1 MRLPEEFTQKM
12 RRLMDQEEYA
22 TFIRELKRK
31 VMIQSLR
38 VNTKKIPVGE
48 FLRIFPYELTPVPWC
63 AEGFYLPKGFKASKH
78 PYYYAGL
85 YYLQDPSAMLP
96 VVALA
101 PQPGE
106 RILDLCSAP
115 GGKATQ
121 IGAATADRSFLV
133 LNDINPKRTKALLK
147 NVENFGLT
155 NFVVTNNQPQELA
168 AVFPDY
174 FDRVLV
180 DAPCSGEG
188 MFRREPRLTVAWR
201 RSYHPEIC
209 TPLQADLLNH
219 AARMVAPGGRLVY
232 STCTFSP
239 EENELQVKNFL
250 ENHPDFD
257 LVAID
262 LEGVSPGRAAWA
274 GEDVRLQKTGRIWP
288 HLSRGEGQFAAVLVK
303 TTTGPRGDG
312 RSFPYSEPAVDC
324 LGPFWDFCA
333 EVGIT
338 PPVGRFLQE
347 GADLLLL
354 PADLPDLRGLN
365 VVRLGLFLGE
375 IRHGR
380 FLPAHPLALALAR
393 QQAKRQLELPPG
405 GSEVIKYLKG
415 DTLIATEEA
424 PSGNGW
430 ILVTTDG
437 FPLGWAKRV
446 GNLIKNYYPPAWRIK

>member
-1 MRLPEEFTQKM
+1 MKLPEEFRQKM
-12 RRLMDQEEYA
+12 QHLMDQEEYE
-22 TFIRELKRK
+22 TFMRELKRK

-38 VNTKKIPVGE
+38 VNTKKISVAE

-63 AEGFYLPKGFKASKH
+63 AEGFYLPKGFKASMH

-101 PQPGE
+101 PQSGE

-121 IGAATADRSFLV
+121 IGAATADQSFV
-133 LNDINPKRTKALLK
+133 VMNDINPKRMKALLK
-147 NVENFGLT
+147 NVENFGLK

-168 AVFPDY
+168 AVFPNY

-188 MFRREPRLTVAWR
+188 MFRREPRLMIAWR
-201 RSYHPEIC
+201 RDFHPKVC
-209 TPLQADLLNH
+209 TPIQAELLNY
-219 AARMVAPGGRLVY
+219 AAQMVAPGGRLVY

-250 ENHPDFD
+250 ARHPNFY
-257 LVAID
+257 LHEID
-262 LEGVSPGRAAWA
+262 LEGVSPGRAMWA
-274 GEDVRLQKTGRIWP
+274 GDPQLEKVGRIWP
-288 HLSRGEGQFAAVLVK
+288 HLSRGEGQFAAILVK
-303 TTTGPRGDG
+303 TTAGTRGDNAA
-312 RSFPYSEPAVDC
+312 FVHSEPTATS
-324 LGPFWDFCA
+324 LEPFWEFCT

-338 PPVGRFLQE
+338 PPPGRFFQKDD
-347 GADLLLL
+347 DLLLL
-354 PADLPDLRGLN
+354 PAELPELSGLN

-375 IRHGR
+375 LRYGQ
-380 FLPAHPLALALAR
+380 FLPAHPLALALER
-393 QQAKRQLELPPG
+393 QQAKRQIELPA
-405 GSEVIKYLKG
+405 SSTEVLKYLKG
-415 DTLIATEEA
+415 DTLLATETTPA
-424 PSGNGW
+424 GNGW

-446 GNLIKNYYPPAWRIK
+446 GNLVKNYYPPAWRIK

>member
-1 MRLPEEFTQKM
+1 MKLPEEFRQKM
-12 RRLMDQEEYA
+12 QRLMDQEEYE
-22 TFIRELKRK
+22 TFMRELKRK

-38 VNTKKIPVGE
+38 VNTKKITVAE
-48 FLRIFPYELTPVPWC
+48 FLRIFPHELTPVPWC

-85 YYLQDPSAMLP
+85 YYLQDPSSMLP
-96 VVALA
+96 VVAMA

-121 IGAATADRSFLV
+121 IGAATADQSFLV

-147 NVENFGLT
+147 NVENFGLK
-155 NFVVTNNQPQELA
+155 NIVVTNNQPQELA
-168 AVFPDY
+168 AVFPGY

-188 MFRREPRLTVAWR
+188 MFRREPRLRIAWR
-201 RSYHPEIC
+201 RDYHPKVC
-209 TPLQADLLNH
+209 TPIQADLLNY
-219 AARMVAPGGRLVY
+219 AAQMVAPGGRLVY

-239 EENELQVKNFL
+239 EENELQVKDFL
-250 ENHPDFD
+250 ARHPDFN
-257 LVAID
+257 LVGID
-262 LEGVSPGRAAWA
+262 LEGVSPGRVAWA
-274 GEDVRLQKTGRIWP
+274 GDAELEKVGRIWP

-303 TTTGPRGDG
+303 TTAGTRVDG
-312 RSFPYSEPAVDC
+312 VPFVHSDPAAAN
-324 LGPFWDFCA
+324 LKPFWDFCA

-338 PPVGRFLQE
+338 PPPGRFLQK
-347 GADLLLL
+347 GDDLLLL
-354 PADLPDLRGLN
+354 PAELPDLGGLN

-375 IRHGR
+375 LRYGR
-380 FLPAHPLALALAR
+380 FIPAHPLALALER
-393 QQAKRQLELPPG
+393 QQAKRQIELP
-405 GSEVIKYLKG
+405 STSTEVIKYLKG
-415 DTLIATEEA
+415 DTLLAAETT

-446 GNLIKNYYPPAWRIK
+446 GNLVKNYYPPAWRIK

>member
-1 MRLPEEFTQKM
+1 MKLPDEFTEKM
-12 RRLMDQEEYA
+12 RRLMDQEEYE

-31 VMIQSLR
+31 VMIHSLR
-38 VNTKKIPVGE
+38 VNTKKITVAE

-96 VVALA
+96 VAALA

-121 IGAATADRSFLV
+121 IGAATSDRSFL
-133 LNDINPKRTKALLK
+133 LMNDINPKRTKALLK
-147 NVENFGLT
+147 NVENFGLK
-155 NFVVTNNQPQELA
+155 NIVVTNNQPQELA
-168 AVFPDY
+168 AVFPNY

-188 MFRREPRLTVAWR
+188 MFRREPRLMIAWR
-201 RSYHPEIC
+201 RDYHPKVC
-209 TPLQADLLNH
+209 TPIQAEMLAC

-239 EENELQVKNFL
+239 EENELQVKEFL
-250 ENHPDFD
+250 TRHPEFH
-257 LVAID
+257 LVGID
-262 LEGVSPGRAAWA
+262 QEGVSPGRAAWA
-274 GEDVRLQKTGRIWP
+274 GDAQLEKTGRIWP
-288 HLSRGEGQFAAVLVK
+288 HLSRGEGQFAAILVK
-303 TTTGPRGDG
+303 TNAGVREDG
-312 RSFPYSEPAVDC
+312 APFAYTEPEAAR
-324 LGPFWDFCA
+324 LRPFWDFCS

-338 PPVGRFLQE
+338 PPPGRFWQQ
-347 GADLLLL
+347 GDDLLLL
-354 PADLPDLRGLN
+354 PAELPALSGLN

-375 IRHGR
+375 IRHDR
-380 FLPAHPLALALAR
+380 FVPSHPLALALER
-393 QQAKRQLELPPG
+393 QQAKRQIELPPT
-405 GSEVIKYLKG
+405 SAEVIKYLKG
-415 DTLIATEEA
+415 ETLLATEA
-424 PSGNGW
+424 TPSGNGW
-430 ILVTTDG
+430 ILVTTGG

-446 GNLIKNYYPPAWRIK
+446 GNLVKNNYPSAWRIK